1 MNIELTIRRAAL
13 LAALA
18 PLLLGGCVTA
28 SKRMDQG
35 QRLEERGQS
44 VDAAQ
49 RYIDALRRDP
59 SLADARIR
67 VQETGAR
74 AVDQLLARSEAA
86 LSAGDAGEAADLLLR
101 LDALRRDA
109 AAVNVP
115 LAAPADYAQ
124 HRRSTLDAAIEA
136 SLDRGEQYA
145 GSGRWSDALGG
156 LDRAV
161 SRWQPSAQQRAR
173 IDEARLA
180 TYLAWGE
187 REAQAGRY
195 RAAYDVTDR
204 AVRLLGRDYAGMDRA
219 LELQARVL
227 EEGTV
232 RVAVLPLSLA
242 PGMEGAIEADWL
254 TEVDD
259 ELEDAPARAPMFVRM
274 IDPRE
279 VRREVRRRGSS
290 RTPLSGYEAAGIG
303 RALEADVVVRMEVDS
318 VWMDSSDVRT
328 ERRAAKLRTGADTAY
343 TVASGQRQTR
353 VRVRYTLVD
362 VPSRRELS
370 ADDFSARASN
380 RFREPRFAGN
390 WRQLLLSRDE
400 QTLFDNASRNPGLG
414 ERNEELTRGVVER
427 FASEVMERVS
437 RLVD

>member
-1 MNIELTIRRAAL
+1 MNIDLTIRRAAL
-13 LAALA
+13 AAVLA
-18 PLLLGGCVTA
+18 PALLAGCVTA

-44 VDAAQ
+44 ADAAQ

-59 SLADARIR
+59 SLPDARLR
-67 VQETGAR
+67 VQDTGAR
-74 AVDQLLARSEAA
+74 AVQQLLAQSEAA
-86 LSAGDAGEAADLLLR
+86 LTGGRPDEAADLLLR

-115 LAAPADYAQ
+115 LAAPPEYVQ
-124 HRRSTLDAAIEA
+124 LRRRTLDAAIEA
-136 SLDRGEQYA
+136 ALDRGEQYA
-145 GSGRWSDALGG
+145 AGGRWNDALGG
-156 LDRAV
+156 LDRAAN
-161 SRWQPSAQQRAR
+161 RWQPTAQQRAR
-173 IDEARLA
+173 IDQARLE
-180 TYLAWGE
+180 TFLAWGD

-232 RVAVLPLSLA
+232 RVAVLPLTVAAGLRDQLSA
-242 PGMEGAIEADWL
+242 EWL

-259 ELEDAPARAPMFVRM
+259 ELEGSAERTPMFVRM

-279 VRREVRRRGSS
+279 VRREVRRRGPS
-290 RTPLSGYEAAGIG
+290 RPRMSGVEAAAVG
-303 RALEADVVVRMEVDS
+303 RALGADVVVMMEVDS
-318 VWMDSSDVRT
+318 LSTDSSDVRS
-328 ERRAAKLRTGADTAY
+328 ERRTARLRTGADTAY

-353 VRVRYTLVD
+353 VRVRYTLLD
-362 VPSRRELS
+362 VPTRRELS
-370 ADDFSARASN
+370 TDDFSARASH

-400 QTLFDNASRNPGLG
+400 QSLFENASRGAG
-414 ERNEELTRGVVER
+414 ERDQELTRGVVER
-427 FASEVMERVS
+427 FASEVMERVA